1 MRTHLIMEC
10 VWQAYMIQEINYQF
24 CHLLSPFILYSVPS
38 FSPHFIF
45 FLIYMY
51 MIHSLYYLL
60 SSLPPSWLPLSL
72 PGSLPPSSVPSLL
85 CPILPPLSLPSSVPS
100 SLLCPFLP
108 WLLCFFLAP
117 SVPPSHLSTPLGMCT
132 LWYFSYSSC
141 LSHCVGTSTF
151 NLCCSISSHYC
162 IMW

>member
-1 MRTHLIMEC
+1 
-10 VWQAYMIQEINYQF
+10 MIQEINYQF
-24 CHLLSPFILYSVPS
+24 CHLLSPSILYSVLS

-45 FLIYMY
+45 LLIYMY

-100 SLLCPFLP
+100 SLGSSVPFWLP
-108 WLLCFFLAP
+108 LSLP
-117 SVPPSHLSTPLGMCT
+117 PYIPPSHLSTPLGMCT